1 MRYPAPF
8 AALAAALLAA
18 SPLHAQSA
26 PECRQPEPGGSRA
39 ERRASADSLLAAWE
53 AARAAMVEGI
63 TSAVRAAGV
72 AEPKGIVVVDV
83 DSARKPYIHPLD
95 INFPVEVLQ
104 SVAPRLLAQAASIP
118 GITLGCRGVY
128 LRLDPLPLPAGT
140 RRRDRAEVMP
150 RLANVDEIREVMK
163 SWDRRNRGAAG
174 LTTVV
179 EGYITRDGYP
189 AHPRVLES
197 SGVLAMDEAALR
209 IFEMLKFHP
218 ASIGGV
224 PVDVVVA
231 LPIIAG
237 R

>member
-1 MRYPAPF
+1 MRYSAPL

-26 PECRQPEPGGSRA
+26 PECRRPEPRGSRA
-39 ERRASADSLLAAWE
+39 ERRASADSLRAARE
-53 AARAAMVEGI
+53 AAQVAMIEGI

-83 DSARKPYIHPLD
+83 DSAGKPYIHPLD

-104 SVAPRLLAQAASIP
+104 SVAPRLLAQAASVP
-118 GITLGCRGVY
+118 GVTLGCNGVY
-128 LRLDPLPLPAGT
+128 LRLDPLPLPT
-140 RRRDRAEVMP
+140 RARDRAEVRP
-150 RLANVDEIREVMK
+150 RLKNVDELRAVMK
-163 SWDRRNRGAAG
+163 SWDRHNRGAAG

-179 EGYITRDGYP
+179 EGYITREGYP
-189 AHPRVLES
+189 AHPRVLDS
-197 SGVLAMDEAALR
+197 SGVLAMDEAALA
-209 IFEMLKFHP
+209 IFGMLRFHP

-224 PVDVVVA
+224 PVDVVVR
-231 LPIIAG
+231 LPITAG

>member
-1 MRYPAPF
+1 
-8 AALAAALLAA
+8 
-18 SPLHAQSA
+18 
-26 PECRQPEPGGSRA
+26 
-39 ERRASADSLLAAWE
+39 
-53 AARAAMVEGI
+53 MVEGI

-118 GITLGCRGVY
+118 GVTLGCNGVY
-128 LRLDPLPLPAGT
+128 LRLDPLPLPTGA

-174 LTTVV
+174 LTTIV

-231 LPIIAG
+231 LPITAG